1 MAENN
6 GEPEHWRRLLVVFAV
21 RSACDRAWAY
31 FLPLALS
38 SLRSCPPAARGWSAR
53 ADGVLSAAAAL
64 YLVRTLVEVAAVPAA
79 AACWDGTPRRAVS
92 FLAAEHAC
100 LVVSAA
106 VLHALGA
113 AEGRCAPLPLLAA
126 CGVATGVEASLSKTL
141 WNAVEKQQTFAESMR
156 GDADGAHV
164 RLAAKNAALS
174 RIDLAVGALT
184 PFGVGALASSLG
196 VTRAL
201 VALVCIQLAAA
212 AAAAPWLLRTVARQH
227 ESDDKVRFVCSAPMR
242 LDYDCHALV
251 TACPAAQCQ
260 RYRNDRGLQKEPG

>member
-1 MAENN
+1 MAENDVLDAVAN

-38 SLRSCPPAARGWSAR
+38 SLRSCSPAAGGWRAR

-64 YLVRTLVEVAAVPAA
+64 YLVRTVVEVAAVPAA

-100 LVVSAA
+100 LVISAA
-106 VLHALGA
+106 VLHVLGA
-113 AEGRCAPLPLLAA
+113 AEGSCAPLPLLAA

-156 GDADGAHV
+156 G
-164 RLAAKNAALS
+164 
-174 RIDLAVGALT
+174 
-184 PFGVGALASSLG
+184 
-196 VTRAL
+196 
-201 VALVCIQLAAA
+201 AAA
-212 AAAAPWLLRTVARQH
+212 AAAAPWLMRTVARQH
-227 ESDDKVRFVCSAPMR
+227 EANDKVRFVCSAPMH
-242 LDYDCHALV
+242 LDYDCHLLV

-260 RYRNDRGLQKEPG
+260 RYRDDRGLQKEPG

>member
-1 MAENN
+1 MGENAAEVLDAGAN
-6 GEPEHWRRLLVVFAV
+6 GEPENWRRLLVVFAV

-38 SLRSCPPAARGWSAR
+38 SLRSCSPAGKLSSWRAR

-64 YLVRTLVEVAAVPAA
+64 YLVRTVVEVAAVPAA
-79 AACWDGTPRRAVS
+79 AVCWDGSPRRAVL
-92 FLAAEHAC
+92 FLAAEHTC

-113 AEGRCAPLPLLAA
+113 AEGSCAPLSLLIA
-126 CGVATGVEASLSKTL
+126 CGFATGVEASLSKTL

-156 GDADGAHV
+156 GGADGAHV

-174 RIDLAVGALT
+174 RMDLALGALT

-201 VALVCIQLAAA
+201 VALVCIQLSAAVA
-212 AAAAPWLLRTVARQH
+212 VAPWLLRTVARQH
-227 ESDDKVRFVCSAPMR
+227 EADDEVRFVCSIPIHLCFHSNSHFLSR
-242 LDYDCHALV
+242 RTV
-251 TACPAAQCQ
+251 PAV
-260 RYRNDRGLQKEPG
+260 P